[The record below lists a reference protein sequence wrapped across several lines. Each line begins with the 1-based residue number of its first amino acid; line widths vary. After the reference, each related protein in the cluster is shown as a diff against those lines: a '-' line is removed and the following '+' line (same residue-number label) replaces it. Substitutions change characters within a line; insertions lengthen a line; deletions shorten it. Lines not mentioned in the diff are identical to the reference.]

1 MKKNVYN
8 DIPDISQD
16 ILKTNLKKIT
26 DHINKEVD
34 KIYGSEKI
42 VNEEIKLTYKIN
54 EHGFRTHSMEN
65 IQNPCW
71 LALGCSNTFGMGNP
85 EELRWSN
92 LLEKK
97 YDTKIYNLGAPGGG
111 TDTVFRLALGWID
124 IIKPEKILV
133 LWPPIWRKDLIFEDD
148 NKKAVRSFQGK
159 VVLQDSGNYF
169 LRTYFLHDENSII
182 NFEKNSL
189 ALQQLCNERNI
200 ELVTLHAPV
209 IGSKIRHS
217 ENDTVFARDGKHL
230 GKDYQQ
236 EVADSFCK
244 EIE

>member
-1 MKKNVYN
+1 MKHNAYN

-26 DHINKEVD
+26 DYINQEVD
-34 KIYGSEKI
+34 KIYSNEKI
-42 VNEEIKLTYKIN
+42 VNNEIKLTYKIN

-65 IQNPCW
+65 IKDPCW

-85 EELRWSN
+85 EDARWSN
-92 LLEKK
+92 LLEKT
-97 YDTKIYNLGAPGGG
+97 YNTKIYNLGAPGGG
-111 TDTVFRLALGWID
+111 PDTVFRLALGWID

-159 VVLQDSGNYF
+159 GVLQDSGNYF

-182 NFEKNSL
+182 NFEKNNL
-189 ALQQLCNERNI
+189 ALQQLCNKKNI
-200 ELVTLHAPV
+200 ELITLHAPLERN
-209 IGSKIRHS
+209 K
-217 ENDTVFARDGKHL
+217 ENIKEFARDGKHL
-230 GKDYQQ
+230 GKKYQQ
-236 EVADSFCK
+236 AVADSFCK